1 MFEFLVL
8 TNIENIHDQ
17 FFSETRVRF
26 LVRDFRA
33 SGTASQLNYLWL
45 LLQVLGMPLLRPQHC
60 QTSQCNTLLSD
71 WGGRGGGH
79 PCVSVF
85 QVIDPPSKHTAAVN
99 HCLPLE
105 TFSKNGHNSGNRKEI
120 SRSLRQ
126 KKDLNLFLTGIFFQ
140 TLEDWCFSL
149 NFPIDRS

>member
-1 MFEFLVL
+1 ML

-17 FFSETRVRF
+17 FFQKPESGFWSEILGQVEQLHNLTTCGSFSRCWACLCLGLSTVRP
-26 LVRDFRA
+26 VSA
-33 SGTASQLNYLWL
+33 THCYLT
-45 LLQVLGMPLLRPQHC
+45 GAA
-60 QTSQCNTLLSD
+60 
-71 WGGRGGGH
+71 GGGGGH